1 MPYWDW
7 TTEFQKD
14 CFIENPYYVDEDVLT
29 EEDCDL
35 CKEISG
41 ARLKNVSQDTMTN
54 RYLFNSIPVVVT
66 DATKDWPLDI
76 QSFDLDTLKQVLCHS
91 KKYLR
96 YITMY
101 IQTNL

>member
-29 EEDCDL
+29 EDDCDL
-35 CKEISG
+35 CKKISG

-54 RYLFNSIPVVVT
+54 RYLFNAIPVVVT
-66 DATKDWPLDI
+66 DATNDWPLDI
-76 QSFDLDTLKQVLCHS
+76 QSFDLDTLKQVLLLSFFC
-91 KKYLR
+91 KCY
-96 YITMY
+96 
-101 IQTNL
+101 